1 MMRRVSDLG
10 DSWSDSWKTPRWPS
24 SPRSPRTPSQT
35 ADHPRAARWSDRNA
49 EIKQANEA
57 PRRRTSDGNPL
68 KGDKTTDCI
77 YTITIDGI
85 VAYVGQT
92 NDFQKRKTK
101 HKKRLFVEMMAK
113 NPGSVV
119 EMQIVPHKHP
129 DVLTPNKGP
138 QLDAMEKYYME
149 KVYDTLAIKGDDKVG
164 EGVNKYRWNKNR
176 APSTISDAHDA
187 RTTHLLRCDGP
198 SSEPCDG
205 NERPWTPKSIKRRQE
220 SIATMIESVEPT
232 RDDEESRDLARGWH
246 LGAVML
252 FRW

>member
-1 MMRRVSDLG
+1 
-10 DSWSDSWKTPRWPS
+10 
-24 SPRSPRTPSQT
+24 
-35 ADHPRAARWSDRNA
+35 
-49 EIKQANEA
+49 
-57 PRRRTSDGNPL
+57 
-68 KGDKTTDCI
+68 
-77 YTITIDGI
+77 

-101 HKKRLFVEMMAK
+101 HKRLMDEMKAK

-129 DVLTPNKGP
+129 NALTPNKGP

-149 KVYDTLAIKGDDKVG
+149 EVHDTIAIKGDDKVG

-205 NERPWTPKSIKRRQE
+205 NERPWTVGRQRALRE
-220 SIATMIESVEPT
+220 HCDHDRI
-232 RDDEESRDLARGWH
+232 G
-246 LGAVML
+246 
-252 FRW
+252 